1 MKSKLD
7 HLRGLLS
14 ELDSVLIAFSGGVDS
29 TLLLKV
35 ALDVLPGRVSA
46 VVVDSPTLPRRELGE
61 SRDLA
66 SELGCPLLEIRSQE
80 MDLPQFIANTNQRC
94 YFCKDHRYRELKAYA
109 KENGFQLVLDGSNA
123 DDLKDFRPGQK
134 AAEEHHV
141 RSPLQEA
148 GFTKIEIRELARE
161 LGLPNW
167 AKPSSACLASRIPYG
182 IPVTEDRL
190 KQIEEAEVYLSSL
203 GLKQLRVRHHDQI
216 ARIEVLPED
225 FGKILEKSAEIS
237 LNLEKIGYDYI
248 TLDIQGFQ
256 SGSMNKGL
264 TADG

>member
-1 MKSKLD
+1 MNGKLD
-7 HLRGLLS
+7 HLRQLLS
-14 ELDSVLIAFSGGVDS
+14 EMDNVLIAFSGGVDS

-35 ALDVLPGRVSA
+35 ALDFLPGRVSA
-46 VVVDSPTLPRRELGE
+46 VIVDSPTLSRRELQEGRE
-61 SRDLA
+61 LA
-66 SELGCPLLEIRSQE
+66 NQLGCPLLEVRSQE
-80 MDLPQFIANTNQRC
+80 MDLAQFTANTPQRC
-94 YFCKDHRYRELKAYA
+94 FFCKDHRYQELKSYA
-109 KENGFQLVLDGSNA
+109 KENGFQQILDGSNA

-134 AAEEHHV
+134 AAEKHHV

-148 GFTKIEIRELARE
+148 GFTKFEIRELARE

-167 AKPSSACLASRIPYG
+167 DKPSSACLATRIPYG
-182 IPVTEDRL
+182 TTITEDRL
-190 KQIEEAEVYLSSL
+190 KKIEEAEVYLSSL

-225 FGKILEKSAEIS
+225 FGTILEKSAEITQA
-237 LNLEKIGYDYI
+237 LEKIGYDYI

-264 TADG
+264 I